1 MAVPVVS
8 LTFFGLFLIVPVA
21 IIMVLGV
28 FKLIAWAGNAMLG
41 RNHAVHSGRDGL
53 GLWPVI
59 AGVVPICLIVLSLV
73 LVKPRAVRSVQVN
86 SSGTTLSGPAV
97 HFDQGQVTIVQ
108 DGPVVAS
115 EQISEVRQEILQAV
129 QETGGQ
135 IPVDLPIPVVEPSIK
150 PASEP
155 LLSPVE
161 AVAALASADEVAESN
176 VAPAG
181 NSTTEPT
188 SEEAPVATL
197 PAAVVAEEL
206 PVTDNA
212 AEQKPA
218 ADDAAATNP
227 EVADAAVPP
236 TTTAIEIPGIETPE
250 QRQARLTELA
260 AHISP
265 WIRSLLKDAQQE
277 ETTVAA
283 DVAEAVE
290 SSDKQIVVFQL
301 AGPISQKYALIPLTP
316 AFDAALSPVSPFL
329 ANGSLESIAESLA
342 MFLKK
347 PAKSSAEAPAAA
359 VGTETP
365 VVTEPQPVPVSE
377 PSAPTTAP
385 TAVAMTETTGA
396 GQGNA
401 ELIPAGELTEVLV
414 GDDTPEWVDSPQ
426 PHQFVVRSDAL
437 FPGESTVA
445 PLNKA
450 INEVLSER
458 LRLYEESLE
467 PALRAQARLVK
478 LEIDEKTS
486 QACVLKTFE
495 RLQAVGKDGADKQD
509 MRFVYALVE
518 LPESVKKAAEQTVR
532 ISLQRD
538 RVTGL
543 AVIVFFAWL
552 AICSATVVVR
562 LWGRGGFFRKMIAIP
577 ILCLICIPFLLLAVG
592 TGAATAGIPGSN
604 MPRYPWADSSKPI
617 RVQM

>member
-1 MAVPVVS
+1 MAAPVVS
-8 LTFFGLFLIVPVA
+8 LTFFGLFLIAPVA

-41 RNHAVHSGRDGL
+41 RNHAVHSGRGGL

-59 AGVVPICLIVLSLV
+59 AGAVPICLIVLALV
-73 LVKPRAVRSVQVN
+73 LIKARTVHSVQVN
-86 SSGTTLSGPAV
+86 SSDIRLSKPARPV
-97 HFDQGQVTIVQ
+97 MHVDQGQVTIVQ
-108 DGPVVAS
+108 DGTVVAS

-129 QETGGQ
+129 QENGGQ
-135 IPVDLPIPVVEPSIK
+135 IPVDLPIPVADLSRK
-150 PASEP
+150 PAPEP
-155 LLSPVE
+155 ALSPVE
-161 AVAALASADEVAESN
+161 SVAALASADEVAEASV
-176 VAPAG
+176 VATPG
-181 NSTTEPT
+181 SSTTEPT
-188 SEEAPVATL
+188 YEEAPATTV
-197 PAAVVAEEL
+197 PAAVAAEEL
-206 PVTDNA
+206 PVNDNA

-218 ADDAAATNP
+218 ADDAAATTQ
-227 EVADAAVPP
+227 EVADAAMTPSP
-236 TTTAIEIPGIETPE
+236 TTPIETPE
-250 QRQARLTELA
+250 QRKARLTELA

-277 ETTVAA
+277 ETAVAA

-301 AGPISQKYALIPLTP
+301 AGPIRQKYALIPLTP
-316 AFDAALSPVSPFL
+316 AFDAALSPVTPFL

-347 PAKSSAEAPAAA
+347 PAKSSAEAPASA

-365 VVTEPQPVPVSE
+365 VVTEPQPVPVSD

-385 TAVAMTETTGA
+385 TTVAMTETTGP
-396 GQGNA
+396 GKGNA
-401 ELIPAGELTEVLV
+401 ELTPGEQLTEVLA

-450 INEVLSER
+450 INEVLAEQ

-486 QACVLKTFE
+486 QACVRKTFE
-495 RLQAVGKDGADKQD
+495 RLQAVGKDGSDKQD

-532 ISLQRD
+532 MSLQRD

-552 AICSATVVVR
+552 AICFASVVVR

-577 ILCLICIPFLLLAVG
+577 ILCLICIPLLLLTVG
-592 TGAATAGIPGSN
+592 TGAATAGIPGSK